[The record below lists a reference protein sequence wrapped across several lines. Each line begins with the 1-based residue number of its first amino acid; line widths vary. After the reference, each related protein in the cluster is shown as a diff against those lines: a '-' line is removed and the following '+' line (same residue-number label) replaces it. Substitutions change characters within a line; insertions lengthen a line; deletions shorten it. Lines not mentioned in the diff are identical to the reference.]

1 VWAGL
6 VSICDGDSIS
16 FRADTVLYGGLTPEF
31 QWFVNGDTASNGRDS
46 IFTYRPSNGDIVLCR
61 MVSRENCISSDTVF
75 SSAVKVVVLPLP
87 VFTSADTI
95 ATCSEF
101 TANYEPT
108 TDIPATYTWTRA
120 EVAGITPQTGSGSG
134 NINEVL
140 TNSTN
145 SPITVTYIVTANSNG
160 CITTKP
166 VTIIVNPKRRPTIA
180 IEVVPRN

>member
-1 VWAGL
+1 
-6 VSICDGDSIS
+6 
-16 FRADTVLYGGLTPEF
+16 
-31 QWFVNGDTASNGRDS
+31 
-46 IFTYRPSNGDIVLCR
+46 

-75 SSAVKVVVLPLP
+75 SSAVKVVILPLP

-120 EVAGITPQTGSGSG
+120 AVLGIIEPANSGSG

-140 TNSTN
+140 TNTTN
-145 SPITVTYIVTANSNG
+145 SPITVTYVVTSTANG
-160 CITTKP
+160 CIKTKP

-180 IEVVPRN
+180 IEIVPRN